1 MINIVHIM
9 NEVNLYKCYLEP
21 INYDP
26 AEDNICVLYILHT
39 WSIIYFLNGNY
50 MQNGYKKY

>member
-1 MINIVHIM
+1 M
-9 NEVNLYKCYLEP
+9 NEVNLYKCYLES